1 MNKDKL
7 ILKVLKE
14 QRGFTPRKTPP
25 SNIKSILSQIEL
37 FEMYPKIFAVV
48 IKNDKLRARVFMRYQ
63 EFYESDS
70 SNS

>member
-48 IKNDKLRARVFMRYQ
+48 IKND
-63 EFYESDS
+63 S
-70 SNS
+70 